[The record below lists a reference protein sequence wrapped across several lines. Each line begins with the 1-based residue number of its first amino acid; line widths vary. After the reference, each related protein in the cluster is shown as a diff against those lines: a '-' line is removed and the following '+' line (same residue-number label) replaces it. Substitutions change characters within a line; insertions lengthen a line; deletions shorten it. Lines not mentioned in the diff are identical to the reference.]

1 MFKRLKRLLRGR
13 VASRRSVDLPSIERE
28 QIAPFLTVSEGLP
41 QVDWGM
47 AEIWIERT
55 ADRDASTSQSLRRA
69 VAAAW
74 LDELR
79 DAMPTDS
86 RRWRRGAVEGL
97 APLEGSVGLRAANAA
112 DLSLDVIGRALREI
126 RGDPVMHPIPPIA
139 VVVLASA
146 EEYYSFISHF
156 YGEEGEYATSG
167 GIYVRSSADTFPLL
181 AVNGQTPEHLE
192 ATIAHELTHHALH
205 PPTVAAAHDAGLPL
219 WAEEGLT
226 QLMEERVTGIANFRF
241 DREFLARHRSLWD
254 EIGFDGFTDGSI
266 FHSPEG
272 ERQELSYN
280 LAHALTN
287 SLLTTKAKAFFAF
300 ARACRNEGANAE
312 DAAHEHLGGSVEDLA
327 RALLWGGGD
336 RKRRTN
342 ETGEFIDP

>member
-1 MFKRLKRLLRGR
+1 MLRTR
-13 VASRRSVDLPSIERE
+13 RASGKSIVFPSLPRE
-28 QIAPFLTVSEGLP
+28 QIAPFLLEEEGLP
-41 QVDWGM
+41 HVDWGM
-47 AEIWIERT
+47 AEVWIERKSGGDLT
-55 ADRDASTSQSLRRA
+55 VSQSLRRA

-86 RRWRRGAVEGL
+86 RRWRRASVEGL
-97 APLEGSVGLRAANAA
+97 APLEGNVGLRTANGA
-112 DLSLDVIGRALREI
+112 DRSIEIIAKALREI
-126 RGDPVMHPIPPIA
+126 RGDPTTCPIPPIA
-139 VVVLASA
+139 VVVLATA

-167 GIYVRSSADTFPLL
+167 GIYVRSSADTFPIL
-181 AVNGQTPEHLE
+181 AINGQTTEHLE

-205 PPTVAAAHDAGLPL
+205 PDIADAGISEGLPL

-226 QLMEERVTGIANFRF
+226 QLMEERVTGVANFRF
-241 DREFLARHRSLWD
+241 NRALLARHRELW
-254 EIGFDGFTDGSI
+254 EGIGFGGFADGST

-287 SLLTTKAKAFFAF
+287 SLLTTRPKAFFAF

-312 DAAHEHLGGSVEDLA
+312 NAASEHLGGSVEELA
-327 RALLWGGGD
+327 RALVWSGQG
-336 RKRRTN
+336 
-342 ETGEFIDP
+342 